1 MRADGEYFLTIG
13 ILFAASL
20 ALTAHAQT
28 LTSINPDNAE
38 QGDSLSVTITG
49 QDTTFLQGSSTT
61 VTAVWFAQGS
71 STIDASSFW
80 ANSPTSASANFDI
93 PGGASTGSWDV
104 KVTDTVDGTLTLTM
118 GR

>member
-80 ANSPTSASANFDI
+80 ANSPTSASANFD
-93 PGGASTGSWDV
+93 
-104 KVTDTVDGTLTLTM
+104 TVFGQTALPLHLQTLTFPVELQPAAGM
-118 GR
+118 